1 MLKNICFILS
11 FLLLSHTSYA
21 VIDKRENHQWQS
33 KKNDILAVGQAV
45 MILSI
50 NLMMKKSTC
59 NILNQLKYQRGSR

>member
-33 KKNDILAVGQAV
+33 KK
-45 MILSI
+45 M
-50 NLMMKKSTC
+50 T
-59 NILNQLKYQRGSR
+59 Y